1 MNKESKDRDLSLL
14 IHDLEP
20 GQFEKQFPSLG
31 KDYLVIAKDKPIRH
45 CICCFDCFFKTPLEC
60 SIKDGYER
68 LGVLFCK
75 ASKIV
80 FISRCVY
87 GGFSPFVKN
96 VLDRRIASNLPFYK
110 VQRDGLVHH
119 RPRTENQPRYFIHF
133 YGDYTEAERRTAE
146 EWTLIN
152 DVTLN
157 IPSHE
162 IRFYKSAGEI
172 TEEGLCE

>member
-1 MNKESKDRDLSLL
+1 MNQESKGGAVSLL

-20 GQFEKQFPSLG
+20 GRFEKHFPSL
-31 KDYLVIAKDKPIRH
+31 KKEYVLISQDKPIRH
-45 CICCFDCFFKTPLEC
+45 CTCCFDCFFKTPLEC
-60 SIKDGYER
+60 GIKDGYER
-68 LGVLFCK
+68 LGELFCR

-119 RPRTENQPRYFIHF
+119 YPRTENQPLYFIHF
-133 YGDYTEAERRTAE
+133 YGDYTGAERRTAE
-146 EWTLIN
+146 EWALDN

-157 IPSHE
+157 IPSHV
-162 IRFYKSAGEI
+162 IHFYKSASEI
-172 TEEGLCE
+172 TEDGLCE